1 MPPADSH
8 CLKVLLLP
16 PLSKSE
22 EQSLLTGCVYLH
34 AYLVFKEPTA
44 ARQWRPTRH
53 LTRTHRPGLA
63 WKALPPVGRGT
74 FRGTLRGYYRLFTL
88 STPKLQRRENKSTSA
103 VEVKGTP
110 ELGTAV

>member
-8 CLKVLLLP
+8 CLKTRVATR
-16 PLSKSE
+16 
-22 EQSLLTGCVYLH
+22 LLTGCVYLH

-53 LTRTHRPGLA
+53 PARSHRPGLA

-88 STPKLQRRENKSTSA
+88 STP
-103 VEVKGTP
+103 
-110 ELGTAV
+110 